1 MAAPRPAPPAV
12 LTLLAAA
19 GLLAACQSDAPQ
31 GGNGGPTPVGVVTL
45 APQPVDLTSEMSGRV
60 TAYEVSEVRPQI
72 GGIVT
77 ARLFTEGA
85 LVRQGQ
91 PLYQIDPAPY
101 QAQLDSARAGLAQA
115 RATLG
120 AAKLKAER
128 YRELVTTNA
137 VSRQDNDDAQAAYQQ
152 ALANVAAQQAAVRQ
166 AEINLGYTRVMAPI
180 SGRIGKSTVT
190 AGALVTAGQ
199 ADALA
204 TIHRL
209 DPVYVDITQSAA
221 DLLRLRKAMNGSTA
235 WRDRTADVALTL
247 EDGSAYPGKGTLKFS
262 EVAVDPAMGSV
273 TLRAQFANPD
283 GLLLPGMYVRATL
296 PRQHLDDALLVPQAA
311 VSRDA
316 QGHATTLVVGPNN
329 KAELRPI
336 QVGQAVGSR
345 WLVSGG
351 LKAGDAVIVDGLQQ
365 LRPGMPVKPT
375 LVTSKG

>member
-1 MAAPRPAPPAV
+1 MAAPRPAPPAA
-12 LTLLAAA
+12 LALLAAA

-31 GGNGGPTPVGVVTL
+31 TTGGGPTPVGVVTV
-45 APQPVDLTSEMSGRV
+45 AAEPVDLTTQLNGRV

-77 ARLFTEGA
+77 TRLFTEGA
-85 LVRQGQ
+85 LVRKGQ

-180 SGRIGKSTVT
+180 SGRIGKSSVT
-190 AGALVTAGQ
+190 AGALVSAGQ
-199 ADALA
+199 ANALA

-221 DLLRLRKAMNGSTA
+221 DLLRLRRTMNGGDA
-235 WRDRTADVALTL
+235 WRQQKVDVALTL
-247 EDGSAYPGKGTLKFS
+247 EDGSAYAVKGVLKFS

-273 TLRAQFANPD
+273 TLRAEFANPD

-296 PRQHLDDALLVPQAA
+296 PQQHLDNALLVPQAA

-316 QGHATTLVVGPNN
+316 QGHATALVVGPNN
-329 KAELRPI
+329 KAVLRPI

-351 LKAGDAVIVDGLQQ
+351 LKAGDAVIVDGLLR

-375 LVTSKG
+375 QVSVKG